1 MDKLTAQKILGVSPQ
16 ASKREIKKAYAAM
29 LRMYHPEDYPEEF
42 QKIQEAYETLNKGGF
57 PGEGSGNEG
66 FSEGAFS
73 ENEGFRKE
81 EWQEEQ
87 EQKEENRGEQ
97 SEDDWE
103 DAWESL
109 DKDEEAWKRRQQEE
123 QERRQQQEEQERRQ
137 QQEEQERRQQ
147 QEEQER
153 RRQQEELRKRQQEE
167 EYRRARQQKEEYRR
181 KIQEEEYRKAR
192 EELDF
197 EKIEWKAREE
207 KKLKEKETIA
217 AALKDL
223 ELIVNTSSRR
233 HRLKSYEEFF
243 AKEEYK
249 EVLFMPECVE
259 GVCQILEN
267 TWLKREVYDIFAR
280 EYHMREYKPEQLK
293 PGARKL
299 YHILDEHCKFGK
311 KRHKYQIGAGIFVA
325 VLVLLRSLMRAT
337 DDNDWFYFLLVLVI
351 AGLYWGYHWLLKYY
365 SRWRIHVVYSLGITV
380 SQFIMLMADAYT
392 PLLGN
397 RDAGEVFG
405 AMVFLGGSLYFLVTV
420 AAYVITGI
428 SHKIRRTKEKNK

>member
-1 MDKLTAQKILGVSPQ
+1 MDKLTAQKILGVHPQ

-42 QKIQEAYETLNKGGF
+42 QKIQEAYETLNKGGL
-57 PGEGSGNEG
+57 PGEGSGNDG

-109 DKDEEAWKRRQQEE
+109 DKDEEAWK
-123 QERRQQQEEQERRQ
+123 
-137 QQEEQERRQQ
+137 
-147 QEEQER
+147 
-153 RRQQEELRKRQQEE
+153 KRQQEE
-167 EYRRARQQKEEYRR
+167 EHRRARQQKEEYRR

-223 ELIVNTSSRR
+223 ELIVNTPSRR

-337 DDNDWFYFLLVLVI
+337 DDNDWFYFLLVLVT
-351 AGLYWGYHWLLKYY
+351 AGLYWGYHGLLKYY
-365 SRWRIHVVYSLGITV
+365 SRWRIHIIYSLGITV

-405 AMVFLGGSLYFLVTV
+405 AMVFLGGSLYFIVTV
-420 AAYVITGI
+420 AAYVIARI

>member
-57 PGEGSGNEG
+57 PGEGSGNDG

-73 ENEGFRKE
+73 ENEGFRKEE

-123 QERRQQQEEQERRQ
+123 QERRQ
-137 QQEEQERRQQ
+137 
-147 QEEQER
+147 
-153 RRQQEELRKRQQEE
+153 QQEELRKRQQEE

-223 ELIVNTSSRR
+223 ELIVNTPSRR

-337 DDNDWFYFLLVLVI
+337 DDNDWFYFLLVLVT
-351 AGLYWGYHWLLKYY
+351 AGLYWGYHGLLKYY
-365 SRWRIHVVYSLGITV
+365 SRWRIHIIYSLGITV

-405 AMVFLGGSLYFLVTV
+405 AMVFLGGSLYFIVTV
-420 AAYVITGI
+420 AAYVIARI

>member
-1 MDKLTAQKILGVSPQ
+1 MDKLTARKVLGVSPG
-16 ASKREIKKAYAAM
+16 ASRREIKRAYAAM
-29 LRMYHPEDYPEEF
+29 LRMYHPEDYPQEF

-57 PGEGSGNEG
+57 QGEGAGNNG
-66 FSEGAFS
+66 FPEEDFS
-73 ENEGFRKE
+73 ENEDSRKE
-81 EWQEEQ
+81 EGQDEQ
-87 EQKEENRGEQ
+87 AQKEESREEQ
-97 SEDDWE
+97 PGDDWE
-103 DAWESL
+103 DTWESL
-109 DKDEEAWKRRQQEE
+109 DNGEEDW
-123 QERRQQQEEQERRQ
+123 
-137 QQEEQERRQQ
+137 
-147 QEEQER
+147 
-153 RRQQEELRKRQQEE
+153 KRQQEE
-167 EYRRARQQKEEYRR
+167 DRR
-181 KIQEEEYRKAR
+181 KIREEEYRKAR

-207 KKLKEKETIA
+207 KKLREKELIA

-223 ELIVNTSSRR
+223 ELIVNTPSKR
-233 HRLKSYEEFF
+233 HRLKAYEEFF
-243 AKEEYK
+243 AREEYK

-259 GVCQILEN
+259 GVCRILEN

-311 KRHKYQIGAGIFVA
+311 KRHKYQIGAGIFAA

-397 RDAGEVFG
+397 QDAGEVFG

-420 AAYVITGI
+420 AAYIIARI
-428 SHKIRRTKEKNK
+428 SHKIRRRKKQVE

>member
-123 QERRQQQEEQERRQ
+123 QERRQQQEEQER
-137 QQEEQERRQQ
+137 
-147 QEEQER
+147 
-153 RRQQEELRKRQQEE
+153 
-167 EYRRARQQKEEYRR
+167 RQQKEEYRR

>member
-1 MDKLTAQKILGVSPQ
+1 MDKLTAQKILGVHPQ

-57 PGEGSGNEG
+57 PGEGSGNDG

-73 ENEGFRKE
+73 ENEGFRKKE
-81 EWQEEQ
+81 EWQDEQ
-87 EQKEENRGEQ
+87 EQKEESRGKQ
-97 SEDDWE
+97 PGDDWE

-123 QERRQQQEEQERRQ
+123 QERRQQQEE
-137 QQEEQERRQQ
+137 
-147 QEEQER
+147 
-153 RRQQEELRKRQQEE
+153 LRKRQQEE
-167 EYRRARQQKEEYRR
+167 EYRRARQREEEYRR

-207 KKLKEKETIA
+207 KKLKDKALIA

-249 EVLFMPECVE
+249 EVLFLPECVE

-405 AMVFLGGSLYFLVTV
+405 AMVFLGGSLYFIVTV
-420 AAYVITGI
+420 AAYVIARI
-428 SHKIRRTKEKNK
+428 SHKVRRTKEKNK

>member
-1 MDKLTAQKILGVSPQ
+1 MDKLTAQKILGVHPQ

-57 PGEGSGNEG
+57 PGEGSGNDG

-73 ENEGFRKE
+73 ENEGFRKKE
-81 EWQEEQ
+81 EWQDEQ
-87 EQKEENRGEQ
+87 EQKEESRGKQ
-97 SEDDWE
+97 PGDDWE

-123 QERRQQQEEQERRQ
+123 QERRQQQEE
-137 QQEEQERRQQ
+137 
-147 QEEQER
+147 
-153 RRQQEELRKRQQEE
+153 LRKRQQEE
-167 EYRRARQQKEEYRR
+167 EYRRARQREEEYRR

-207 KKLKEKETIA
+207 KKLKDKALIA

-249 EVLFMPECVE
+249 EVLFLPECVE
-259 GVCQILEN
+259 GVCRILEN
-267 TWLKREVYDIFAR
+267 TRLKREVYDIFAR

-299 YHILDEHCKFGK
+299 YHILNEHCRFGK
-311 KRHKYQIGAGIFVA
+311 KRHRYQIGAGIFVA

-365 SRWRIHVVYSLGITV
+365 SRWRIHIIYSLGITA
-380 SQFIMLMADAYT
+380 SQFIMLMTDAYT

-405 AMVFLGGSLYFLVTV
+405 AMVFLGGSLYFAVTL
-420 AAYVITGI
+420 AAYILAGI
-428 SHKIRRTKEKNK
+428 SHKIRRRKNK

>member
-1 MDKLTAQKILGVSPQ
+1 MDKLTAQKILGVHPQ

-57 PGEGSGNEG
+57 PGEGSGNDG

-73 ENEGFRKE
+73 ENEGFRKKE
-81 EWQEEQ
+81 EWQDEQ
-87 EQKEENRGEQ
+87 EQKEESRGKQ
-97 SEDDWE
+97 PGDDWE

-109 DKDEEAWKRRQQEE
+109 DKDEEAWKKR
-123 QERRQQQEEQERRQ
+123 QQEEQERRQ

-167 EYRRARQQKEEYRR
+167 EYRRARQREEEYRR

-207 KKLKEKETIA
+207 KKLKDKALIA

-299 YHILDEHCKFGK
+299 YHILDEHCRFGK
-311 KRHKYQIGAGIFVA
+311 KRHRYQIGAGIFVA

-365 SRWRIHVVYSLGITV
+365 SRWRIHIIYSLGITA
-380 SQFIMLMADAYT
+380 SQFIMLMTDAYT

-405 AMVFLGGSLYFLVTV
+405 AMVFLGGSLYFAVTL
-420 AAYVITGI
+420 AAYILAGI
-428 SHKIRRTKEKNK
+428 SHKIRRRKNK

>member
-57 PGEGSGNEG
+57 PGEGSGNDG

-73 ENEGFRKE
+73 ENEGFRKEE

-109 DKDEEAWKRRQQEE
+109 DKDEEAWK
-123 QERRQQQEEQERRQ
+123 
-137 QQEEQERRQQ
+137 
-147 QEEQER
+147 
-153 RRQQEELRKRQQEE
+153 KRQQEE
-167 EYRRARQQKEEYRR
+167 EHRRARQQKEEHRRARQQKEEYRR

-249 EVLFMPECVE
+249 EVLFLPECVE
-259 GVCQILEN
+259 GVCRILEN
-267 TWLKREVYDIFAR
+267 TRLKREVYDIFAR

-299 YHILDEHCKFGK
+299 YHILDEHCRFGK
-311 KRHKYQIGAGIFVA
+311 KRHRYQIGAGIFVA

-365 SRWRIHVVYSLGITV
+365 SRWRIHIIYSLGITA
-380 SQFIMLMADAYT
+380 SQFIMLMTDAYT

-405 AMVFLGGSLYFLVTV
+405 AMVFLGGSLYFAVTL
-420 AAYVITGI
+420 AAYILAGI
-428 SHKIRRTKEKNK
+428 SHKIRRRKNK

>member
-1 MDKLTAQKILGVSPQ
+1 MDKLTAQKILGVHPQ

-57 PGEGSGNEG
+57 PGEESGNHG
-66 FSEGAFS
+66 FSEEDFP
-73 ENEGFRKE
+73 EKEGPPKE
-81 EWQEEQ
+81 EKWQDEQ
-87 EQKEENRGEQ
+87 EQKEESRGKQ
-97 SEDDWE
+97 PGDDWE

-123 QERRQQQEEQERRQ
+123 QERRQQQEE
-137 QQEEQERRQQ
+137 
-147 QEEQER
+147 
-153 RRQQEELRKRQQEE
+153 LRKRQQEE
-167 EYRRARQQKEEYRR
+167 EYRRARQREEEYRR

-207 KKLKEKETIA
+207 KKLKDKALIA

-259 GVCQILEN
+259 GVCKILEN

-365 SRWRIHVVYSLGITV
+365 SRWRIHIIYSLGITA
-380 SQFIMLMADAYT
+380 SQFIMLMTDAYT

-405 AMVFLGGSLYFLVTV
+405 AMVFLGGSLYFAVTL
-420 AAYVITGI
+420 AAYILAGI
-428 SHKIRRTKEKNK
+428 SHKIRRRKNK

>member
-1 MDKLTAQKILGVSPQ
+1 MDKLTAQKILGVHPQ

-57 PGEGSGNEG
+57 PGEESGNDG

-73 ENEGFRKE
+73 ENEGFRKKE
-81 EWQEEQ
+81 EWQDEQ
-87 EQKEENRGEQ
+87 EQKEESRGKQ
-97 SEDDWE
+97 PGDDWE

-123 QERRQQQEEQERRQ
+123 QERRQQQEE
-137 QQEEQERRQQ
+137 
-147 QEEQER
+147 
-153 RRQQEELRKRQQEE
+153 LRKRQQEE
-167 EYRRARQQKEEYRR
+167 EYRRARQREEEYRR

-207 KKLKEKETIA
+207 KKLKDKALIA

-223 ELIVNTSSRR
+223 GILVNTPSRR

-249 EVLFMPECVE
+249 EVLFLPECVE
-259 GVCQILEN
+259 GVCRILEN
-267 TWLKREVYDIFAR
+267 TRLKREVYDIFAR

-299 YHILDEHCKFGK
+299 YHILDEHCRFGK
-311 KRHKYQIGAGIFVA
+311 KRHRYQIGAGIFVA

-365 SRWRIHVVYSLGITV
+365 SRWRIHIIYSLGITA
-380 SQFIMLMADAYT
+380 SQFIMLMTDAYT

-405 AMVFLGGSLYFLVTV
+405 AMVFLGGSLYFAVTL
-420 AAYVITGI
+420 AAYILAGI
-428 SHKIRRTKEKNK
+428 SHKIRRRKNK

>member
-1 MDKLTAQKILGVSPQ
+1 M
-16 ASKREIKKAYAAM
+16 
-29 LRMYHPEDYPEEF
+29 
-42 QKIQEAYETLNKGGF
+42 
-57 PGEGSGNEG
+57 
-66 FSEGAFS
+66 
-73 ENEGFRKE
+73 
-81 EWQEEQ
+81 
-87 EQKEENRGEQ
+87 
-97 SEDDWE
+97 
-103 DAWESL
+103 
-109 DKDEEAWKRRQQEE
+109 
-123 QERRQQQEEQERRQ
+123 
-137 QQEEQERRQQ
+137 
-147 QEEQER
+147 
-153 RRQQEELRKRQQEE
+153 
-167 EYRRARQQKEEYRR
+167 
-181 KIQEEEYRKAR
+181 
-192 EELDF
+192 
-197 EKIEWKAREE
+197 
-207 KKLKEKETIA
+207 
-217 AALKDL
+217 
-223 ELIVNTSSRR
+223 
-233 HRLKSYEEFF
+233 KSYEEFF

-365 SRWRIHVVYSLGITV
+365 SRWRIHIIYSLGITV

>member
-123 QERRQQQEEQERRQ
+123 QERRQQQEE
-137 QQEEQERRQQ
+137 
-147 QEEQER
+147 
-153 RRQQEELRKRQQEE
+153 LRKRQQEE
-167 EYRRARQQKEEYRR
+167 EYRRARQREEEYRR

-207 KKLKEKETIA
+207 KKLKDKALIA

-249 EVLFMPECVE
+249 EVLFLPECVE
-259 GVCQILEN
+259 GVCRILEN
-267 TWLKREVYDIFAR
+267 TRLKREVYDIFAR

-299 YHILDEHCKFGK
+299 YHILNEHCRFGK
-311 KRHKYQIGAGIFVA
+311 KRHRYQIGAGIFVA

-365 SRWRIHVVYSLGITV
+365 SRWRIHIIYSLGITA
-380 SQFIMLMADAYT
+380 SQFIMLMTDAYT

-405 AMVFLGGSLYFLVTV
+405 AMVFLGGSLYFAVTL
-420 AAYVITGI
+420 AAYILAGI
-428 SHKIRRTKEKNK
+428 SHKIRRRKNK